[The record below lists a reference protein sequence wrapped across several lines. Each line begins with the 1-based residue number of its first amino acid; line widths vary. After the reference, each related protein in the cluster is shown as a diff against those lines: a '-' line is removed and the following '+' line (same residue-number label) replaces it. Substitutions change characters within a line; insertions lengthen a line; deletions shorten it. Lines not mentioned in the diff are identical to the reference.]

1 VSEEHEPIV
10 VTDKRRFDPVTGDLR
25 PEPADPPFPQHPDAG
40 ETGKLDE
47 AAAELT
53 ADLQRVSAEYA
64 NYRKRVDRDRLAV
77 VEMATA
83 GVLESLLP
91 ILDSIGL
98 ARQHGDLDGAFK
110 GVGEALEQVAER
122 YGLERYADKGE
133 PFDPAVHHALV
144 QASPQEGITEAVIAE
159 VLQPGWRLG
168 SGKVLRPAGV
178 AVSEPAAPV
187 PDVLRE

>member
-1 VSEEHEPIV
+1 MSAEHEHEPIV
-10 VTDKRRFDPVTGDLR
+10 VTDKRRLDPQTGELR
-25 PEPADPPFPQHPDAG
+25 PEQPTVITEEGDPVADV
-40 ETGKLDE
+40 
-47 AAAELT
+47 AAELT
-53 ADLQRVSAEYA
+53 ADLQRLSAEYA

-77 VEMATA
+77 VEAATT

-98 ARQHGDLDGAFK
+98 ARLHGDLDGAFK

-144 QASPQEGITEAVIAE
+144 QAPPQEGITEAVIAE
-159 VLQPGWRLG
+159 VLQPGWRLS
-168 SGKVLRPAGV
+168 SGKVLRAAGV
-178 AVSEPAAPV
+178 AVSEPAAEPTAAE
-187 PDVLRE
+187 PAAPE